1 VIRKVSAALAAVL
14 LTLALL
20 GCGGDDGSGNEAS
33 TQDTPADSVGAG
45 VKLEPVGGKFDQ
57 PVFVT
62 QPPGETSDLYVV
74 DRTGKVEIV
83 RGGKQLPTPF
93 IDFSDKVST
102 EVEQGF
108 LSIAFAPDYEQ
119 SGLLYAYYT
128 GKDGNEN
135 VVELK
140 RSDSDPDTV
149 DPASEREVLKMAD
162 YAPNHNGGLLTF
174 GPDGDLYI
182 GTGDGGGRG
191 DPRRNA
197 QNLGAYLGKILRID
211 PQASGA
217 KPYTVPADN
226 PFAGKAGARPEIFA
240 YGLRNPW
247 RYSFDKVSGDLIIG
261 DVGQDKYEEVD
272 IIPAAQAAGANF
284 GWSAFEGDAPFNAD
298 QTAPNAVKPALVYSH
313 DDPKN
318 GGCSINGGYVVRDP
332 DVPAL
337 AGRYV
342 YSDFCSGK
350 IRSFKLQ
357 GTKAVDD
364 KATGLEA
371 QSPTSFGIDNAG
383 HIYVTTLNGEVFRIT
398 SK

>member
-1 VIRKVSAALAAVL
+1 VTRKASAALAAVL
-14 LTLALL
+14 LTFGIL
-20 GCGGDDGSGNEAS
+20 GCGGGDDGSGAA
-33 TQDTPADSVGAG
+33 TTKGAPADTAGAG
-45 VKLEPVGGKFDQ
+45 VSLEPVGGHFDQ

-62 QPPGETSDLYVV
+62 QPPGEDSDLYVV

-83 RGGKQLPTPF
+83 RDGKQLPTPF
-93 IDFSDKVST
+93 IDFSGKVST
-102 EVEQGF
+102 TVEQGF
-108 LSIAFAPDYEQ
+108 LSIAFAPDYEK

-128 GKDGNEN
+128 GKDGNQN

-149 DPASEREVLKMAD
+149 DPSSEREVLKMD
-162 YAPNHNGGLLTF
+162 DFAPNHNGGLLTF
-174 GPDGDLYI
+174 DDAGNLYI

-197 QNLGAYLGKILRID
+197 QNLGSLLGKILRID
-211 PQASGA
+211 PAASGG

-226 PFAGKAGARPEIFA
+226 PFVGQPGARPEVFA

-247 RYSFDKVSGDLIIG
+247 RYSFDPGSGDLTIG
-261 DVGQDKYEEVD
+261 DVGQDKWEEVD
-272 IIPAAQAAGANF
+272 LIPAAQAAGANF
-284 GWSAFEGDAPFNAD
+284 GWSALEGEVPFNAD
-298 QTAPNAVKPALVYSH
+298 QNAPGAIKPALVYSH
-313 DDPKN
+313 DDQVN

-332 DVPAL
+332 GVPAL

-383 HIYVTTLNGEVFRIT
+383 HIYVTTLNGDVFQIT